1 MIGWDSSAWSLVFLT
16 RANVG
21 RWTLTFTVF
30 AAGAPPTVAI
40 VCQTIPHSLKNKP
53 HCVRGLSISHAAG
66 FSEGSF
72 GLKTDSMVCRCLGF
86 FSNKGV

>member
-1 MIGWDSSAWSLVFLT
+1 MIGWDSSAWWSLVFLP

-40 VCQTIPHSLKNKP
+40 VCQTIPHSLKSKP
-53 HCVRGLSISHAAG
+53 HCVYRY
-66 FSEGSF
+66 
-72 GLKTDSMVCRCLGF
+72 LKQRASAKAILA
-86 FSNKGV
+86 

>member
-1 MIGWDSSAWSLVFLT
+1 MIGWDVRMVSRFAHT
-16 RANVG
+16 HANVG
-21 RWTLTFTVF
+21 HWTLTFTVF
-30 AAGAPPTVAI
+30 SAGAPPTVAI

-66 FSEGSF
+66 FSEGNF
-72 GLKTDSMVCRCLGF
+72 GLKTDSVVCRCLGF